1 MTAHSNSVFDRL
13 APGYDASFTDRLP
26 ARWLRQR
33 VRERVC
39 QHLPEHARI
48 LDVGCGTG
56 EDAIW
61 FAERGHDVAAT
72 DVSHRMLEVTRA
84 KCAALPDELRARL
97 TVASYDAAATS
108 DALPEG
114 EFDLVFSNFGALNCV
129 QDIGPFFEHVG
140 GCIRPSGTVALTIMG
155 RFCLWETIG
164 FALRGEFARARRR
177 WSGHSIFDLRG
188 DAQPVWYHTLSS
200 IRTMAGERFEIVDTL
215 GVGVLVPSTEFFPIC
230 EQRPRLFRSLAAVE
244 SKIAG
249 MWPFSRI
256 GDHYLLLLRRQHA

>member
-72 DVSHRMLEVTRA
+72 DVSHRML
-84 KCAALPDELRARL
+84 
-97 TVASYDAAATS
+97 
-108 DALPEG
+108 
-114 EFDLVFSNFGALNCV
+114 
-129 QDIGPFFEHVG
+129 
-140 GCIRPSGTVALTIMG
+140 
-155 RFCLWETIG
+155 
-164 FALRGEFARARRR
+164 
-177 WSGHSIFDLRG
+177 
-188 DAQPVWYHTLSS
+188 
-200 IRTMAGERFEIVDTL
+200 
-215 GVGVLVPSTEFFPIC
+215 
-230 EQRPRLFRSLAAVE
+230 
-244 SKIAG
+244 
-249 MWPFSRI
+249 
-256 GDHYLLLLRRQHA
+256 